1 MEDPHSLEIDVV
13 GGDRPEEEQ
22 QIAQVGSVENK
33 VPNEKVLDKSKQNL
47 TTPEVGMSSEYEK
60 KAYEMYNT
68 YAERVGFNVRRS
80 KTKHRLDGSLRQKH
94 LVYCCQGYREND
106 SSQKNIT
113 MTGCDARVQ
122 FSISREGL

>member
-1 MEDPHSLEIDVV
+1 M
-13 GGDRPEEEQ
+13 
-22 QIAQVGSVENK
+22 
-33 VPNEKVLDKSKQNL
+33 LDKSKQNL
-47 TTPEVGMSSEYEK
+47 TTPEVGMSSESER

-113 MTGCDARVQ
+113 RTGCDARVQ
-122 FSISREGL
+122 FSISREGVWIV